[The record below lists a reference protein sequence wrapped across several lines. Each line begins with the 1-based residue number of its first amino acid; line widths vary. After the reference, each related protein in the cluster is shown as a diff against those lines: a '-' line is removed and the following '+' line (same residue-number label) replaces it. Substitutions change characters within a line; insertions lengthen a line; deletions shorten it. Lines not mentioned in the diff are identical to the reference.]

1 MARPT
6 DPASGRAFVLSETP
20 AVLDAKRAE
29 EARRA
34 REVDAWCEALDDQVS
49 ASRLTPQDKSSVW
62 AHIKATRP
70 DLVAFFADP
79 EVARLIKQCGA
90 VPRFDR
96 TLIEEALRGSA

>member
-6 DPASGRAFVLSETP
+6 EVTGGRGFVLSETP
-20 AVLDAKRAE
+20 AVLAAKRAE
-29 EARRA
+29 EDRRA
-34 REVDAWCEALDDQVS
+34 REVDAWCAAMDDQVS
-49 ASRLTPQDKSSVW
+49 ASRLTPQDKARVW
-62 AHIKATRP
+62 AFIKTNRP

-96 TLIEEALRGSA
+96 ALIEEALRCSA